1 MEHDKEETKVTI
13 NGIPENNKVFV
24 YIGTAY
30 NVNPNATKVENKY
43 FINGASKEQVESQ
56 KTNTLAEKPQ
66 NPSLRHGGKNMSY
79 REMLKLGMIN
89 TTAIKTEIINY
100 VSKVRKYT
108 KEETDSLYIKLW
120 NEIVNNETFS
130 IDIFDNGRQ
139 RCKFNRNLVAS
150 IIYYLY
156 KKDFFD
162 DNTFS
167 TKSYNA
173 SELARVLEDDVS
185 SPVRQALTDSLSK
198 KYKETIDSLI
208 EKLSK

>member
-56 KTNTLAEKPQ
+56 KTNTLAEKLQ

-79 REMLKLGMIN
+79 REMLNLGMIN

-150 IIYYLY
+150 IIYYLN

-198 KYKETIDSLI
+198 KYKETIDTLI

>member
-79 REMLKLGMIN
+79 REMLNLGMIN

-150 IIYYLY
+150 IIYYLN

-198 KYKETIDSLI
+198 KYKETIDTLI